1 MEWTLTKAI
10 RPKTK
15 RCRLFELPPELRI
28 AIFEYALTSDKT
40 VVTFRLDDYQ
50 RDSLQE
56 AVQPALT
63 RVNRQVRLE
72 TLPVWYGC
80 NILILHTEGAKGRD
94 SIRWLAYN
102 EVHLAKLK
110 RISVWVRRVSRTTGQ
125 SSHGALGINLYRQA
139 TDDSWQVSRSWDWI
153 TVVRKPLGLE
163 ADAEAL
169 IWQARDSLGGDRR
182 GLVTDVDDWQQL
194 LGHLRECFPLD
205 ERNR

>member
-1 MEWTLTKAI
+1 MEWTLSNAI
-10 RPKTK
+10 RSKTR
-15 RCRLFELPPELRI
+15 RCRLFELPPEIRI
-28 AIFEYALTSDKT
+28 AIFEYALASDKT

-56 AVQPALT
+56 AVQPNLT
-63 RVNRQVRLE
+63 RVNHQVRLE
-72 TLPVWYGC
+72 TLPIWCGC
-80 NILILHTEGAKGRD
+80 STFVLHTEDAKGRD
-94 SIRWLAYN
+94 SQRWLRSN
-102 EVHLAKLK
+102 EAHLAKLK
-110 RISVWVRRVSRTTGQ
+110 RVSVWVRRVARTTGQ

-182 GLVTDVDDWQQL
+182 GLLTDVDDWQQL
-194 LGHLRECFPLD
+194 LGQLRECFPLD